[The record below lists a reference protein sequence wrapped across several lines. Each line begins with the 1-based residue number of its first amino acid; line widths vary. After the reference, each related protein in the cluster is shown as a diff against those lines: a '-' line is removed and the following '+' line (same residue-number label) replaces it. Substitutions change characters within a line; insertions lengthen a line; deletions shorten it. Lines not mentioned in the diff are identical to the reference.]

1 MTRRVEILNNKQA
14 GNNFEREFCEQL
26 GADGFWAHFMGGSKN
41 GQPADIIAVR
51 NEKAYL
57 IDAKDCEN
65 DRFVFSRVED
75 NQDMAMRYW
84 ELCGNNQGLFA
95 LRTSNGIYMLRY
107 GRIQTLEA
115 LGYKSLNMMQ
125 IKANSTPYERWREEA

>member
-1 MTRRVEILNNKQA
+1 MNNKQA

-26 GADGFWAHFMGGSKN
+26 ASDGFWAHFMGGNKN

-51 NEKAYL
+51 NEKSYL

-65 DRFVFSRVED
+65 DRFVFSRIED
-75 NQDMAMRYW
+75 NQDSAMRLW

-95 LRTSNGIYMLRY
+95 LRTSEGVYMLPY
-107 GRIQTLEA
+107 GRIQAFQAFGHKSINMLQITLNCMTYDEW
-115 LGYKSLNMMQ
+115 K
-125 IKANSTPYERWREEA
+125 ERA